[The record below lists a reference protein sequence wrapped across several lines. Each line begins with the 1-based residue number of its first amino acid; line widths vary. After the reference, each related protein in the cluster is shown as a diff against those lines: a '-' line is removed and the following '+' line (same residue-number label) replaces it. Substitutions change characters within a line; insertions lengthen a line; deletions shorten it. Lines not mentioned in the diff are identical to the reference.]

1 MSLAK
6 SGFHQFRV
14 QSNAPGYYA
23 PGVLPEGTTVP
34 NGVFTFLRPAVVKE
48 VVVNDPLDAC
58 TVEIHNVT
66 KVDGAAAPAA
76 AAAKFVL
83 EPSNIPAGVPSYTIR
98 VDAELKAGFLL
109 RVTGNVGVTV
119 VYRPMGRT
127 APDAPKVFIQ
137 RR

>member
-6 SGFHQFRV
+6 TGWHQYRIE
-14 QSNAPGYYA
+14 NAAGIYA
-23 PGVLPEGTTVP
+23 PGVLPEGTQVP
-34 NGVFTFLRPAVVKE
+34 NGVFTFMRPAVVKE
-48 VVVNDPLDAC
+48 VVVNNPTAAT
-58 TVEIHNVT
+58 TVELHNVT

-83 EPSNIPAGVPSYTIR
+83 ECGDIPAGTPSYTIP
-98 VDAELKAGFLL
+98 VDIECKAGLFM
-109 RVTGNVGVTV
+109 RVTGNGGITV